1 MRRCPVKRKDDT
13 KIFAKFTGK
22 HFFWSLFFNKIA
34 DWKPETPIRSHY
46 RCSEKQSTLK
56 SFANFT
62 GKNVCWNILLIK
74 LQFWGPAT
82 LLKKTLTE
90 VFSCEIRKIFKNNYF
105 EEHLWVSTSKRYWK
119 RDSNI
124 GFFLSILWI
133 IQEHLFSFLQISE
146 VFSLKS
152 VYLVEQW

>member
-22 HFFWSLFFNKIA
+22 HFFRSLFFNKIA

-62 GKNVCWNILLIK
+62 GKNVCWNIFLIK

-119 RDSNI
+119 LQHRVFPVNFVNYSRTPI
-124 GFFLSILWI
+124 FLFADQW
-133 IQEHLFSFLQISE
+133 SFQFKISLLGGTM
-146 VFSLKS
+146 VN
-152 VYLVEQW
+152 